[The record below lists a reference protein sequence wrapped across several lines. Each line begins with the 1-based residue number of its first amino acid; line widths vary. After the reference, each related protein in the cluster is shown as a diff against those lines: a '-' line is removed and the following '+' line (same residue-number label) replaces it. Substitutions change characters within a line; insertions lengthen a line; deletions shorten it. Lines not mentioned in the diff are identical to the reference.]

1 MSTVKTI
8 LMKCPPEGSSI
19 LPIAIDDQLKG
30 MIDSSEYG
38 MLEIR
43 IEKYSRSISAQQ
55 RRYYF
60 GLILPAIVE
69 QVTELG
75 EKITKDEA
83 DVINRTHANHGK
95 FRTLNVGNQDTFT
108 FEELRLS
115 GMSKKEFNDFLDNI
129 TLYWGERGV
138 QIPIANTNA
147 RNTNEPLQ
155 RG

>member
-8 LMKCPPEGSSI
+8 LMQCPPEGSSI
-19 LPIAIDDQLKG
+19 LPIEIDEQLKG

-60 GLILPAIVE
+60 GAIIPAIVE
-69 QVTELG
+69 QVREQG
-75 EKITKDEA
+75 EKITKEEA

-95 FRTLNVGNQDTFT
+95 FRTLNIGDHDTFT

-115 GMSKKEFNDFLDNI
+115 NMSKKEFNDFLDNI

-138 QIPIANTNA
+138 QIPIANANG
-147 RNTNEPLQ
+147 RIDNEQVQ